1 MSYSSS
7 ATSDIPLC
15 GALRLSSGHHSTFS
29 TMTLSPL
36 RWRRPFLRPP
46 RRFANMA
53 AEARRSGTAS
63 LPSIAH
69 PSSSHSQFS
78 GVQGQRPPHQR
89 PPHVGTLCSPGKIRG
104 GCVCAL
110 SGQMSPLR
118 CGGFISADT
127 DPLPVRAARQANRV
141 VTSCSFYFGVGV
153 HGGRTAAQARA
164 WLGRAV
170 EGPSRERGSAPSHVA
185 ASNGSRKPRGAEPRG

>member
-1 MSYSSS
+1 
-7 ATSDIPLC
+7 
-15 GALRLSSGHHSTFS
+15 
-29 TMTLSPL
+29 MTLGPL
-36 RWRRPFLRPP
+36 RWGRPFLRPP

-53 AEARRSGTAS
+53 AEAWRSGTAS

-78 GVQGQRPPHQR
+78 GVRGQR
-89 PPHVGTLCSPGKIRG
+89 PPHVGTPCSPGKIRG

-118 CGGFISADT
+118 CGGFISTDT
-127 DPLPVRAARQANRV
+127 DPLPVRAARRANRV
-141 VTSCSFYFGVGV
+141 VTSCSFYFGVRV

-185 ASNGSRKPRGAEPRG
+185 ASNGSRKPPLSRGGDAQGERWFAEAKGGG